1 MLKAKRM
8 SIGFIRRPWL
18 ITPPKKKCLVML
30 LISILAAIVSAE
42 AGSRD
47 FLISASHFEKEL
59 KSGSMSVLDLAP
71 LAAKYGAQ
79 GVEYRDVY
87 WKDKV
92 RELPAVGN
100 QLARMKLKA
109 TYTTVTTLYN
119 RDQAKQ
125 KQLLQDIEDAKSL
138 GSPLLRVQLGVRP
151 GSGPEDAAVRRA
163 AKEAVDYAKSLG
175 IKLALENNS
184 RPPGEKLSDIK
195 ATLEEFN
202 SPALGTN
209 IDFANYAVNDQDP
222 IEAIKSLTP
231 WIIYVHAKDA
241 KKTEKGWTTTY
252 LGGGTLPLKEILSA
266 LDATGRT
273 FLFCFEFPG
282 EGDPEGGI
290 VKSKAY
296 MATH

>member
-1 MLKAKRM
+1 MLGYATDFYTCRDC
-8 SIGFIRRPWL
+8 IGRGRESGFLDFSDPFRKGIEVG
-18 ITPPKKKCLVML
+18 KH
-30 LISILAAIVSAE
+30 VSLRF
-42 AGSRD
+42 GS
-47 FLISASHFEKEL
+47 
-59 KSGSMSVLDLAP
+59 

-92 RELPAVGN
+92 RELTAVGN

-151 GSGPEDAAVRRA
+151 GSGPVDAAVRRA

-195 ATLEEFN
+195 ATLGEFN
-202 SPALGTN
+202 SL
-209 IDFANYAVNDQDP
+209 
-222 IEAIKSLTP
+222 L
-231 WIIYVHAKDA
+231 
-241 KKTEKGWTTTY
+241 
-252 LGGGTLPLKEILSA
+252 
-266 LDATGRT
+266 
-273 FLFCFEFPG
+273 
-282 EGDPEGGI
+282 
-290 VKSKAY
+290 
-296 MATH
+296 

>member
-1 MLKAKRM
+1 
-8 SIGFIRRPWL
+8 
-18 ITPPKKKCLVML
+18 ML

-47 FLISASHFEKEL
+47 FLISAIHFEKEL

-100 QLARMKLKA
+100 QLARMDLKA

-151 GSGPEDAAVRRA
+151 GSGPKTRLCTEQQKKLLIMPRASVLSLRWRTTQGLLERSSQILRRRWR
-163 AKEAVDYAKSLG
+163 
-175 IKLALENNS
+175 NS
-184 RPPGEKLSDIK
+184 
-195 ATLEEFN
+195 
-202 SPALGTN
+202 
-209 IDFANYAVNDQDP
+209 
-222 IEAIKSLTP
+222 TP
-231 WIIYVHAKDA
+231 
-241 KKTEKGWTTTY
+241 
-252 LGGGTLPLKEILSA
+252 LL
-266 LDATGRT
+266 
-273 FLFCFEFPG
+273 
-282 EGDPEGGI
+282 
-290 VKSKAY
+290 
-296 MATH
+296 

>member
-1 MLKAKRM
+1 
-8 SIGFIRRPWL
+8 
-18 ITPPKKKCLVML
+18 ML

-47 FLISASHFEKEL
+47 FLISAIHFEKEL

-92 RELPAVGN
+92 KELPAVRN
-100 QLARMKLKA
+100 QLAQMKLKA
-109 TYTTVTTLYN
+109 TYTTITTLYN
-119 RDQAKQ
+119 KDQTKQ
-125 KQLLQDIEDAKSL
+125 KQLLQDIEDAKNL
-138 GSPLLRVQLGVRP
+138 GSPLLRVQLGIRP
-151 GSGPEDAAVRRA
+151 SSGPEDENIRKA
-163 AKEAVDYAKSLG
+163 AKEAVDYAKTLG
-175 IKLALENNS
+175 VKLALENNS
-184 RPPGEKLSDIK
+184 KAPGEKLSDIK

-202 SPALGTN
+202 SPTLGTN

-222 IEAIKSLTP
+222 VEAIKALSP

-252 LGGGTLPLKEILSA
+252 LGGGTLRLQEIFSA

-282 EGDPEGGI
+282 GGDPEGGI
-290 VKSKAY
+290 VKSKEY
-296 MATH
+296 MNKL